1 MELERAKLDYL
12 QTTVAQLIE
21 ILAKYPGTMKVGIVV
36 NDDPVADIVD
46 VYKASSI
53 VLDTSARDEVL
64 CDPFLIIEA

>member
-21 ILAKYPGTMKVGIVV
+21 MLAKYPGNMKVGIVV
-36 NDDPVADIVD
+36 NDDPVTDIVD

-53 VLDTSARDEVL
+53 VLDTSTRDEVP
-64 CDPFLIIEA
+64 CDPFLVIEA

>member
-21 ILAKYPGTMKVGIVV
+21 MLAKYPGNMKVGIVV
-36 NDDPVADIVD
+36 NDDPVTDIVD

-53 VLDTSARDEVL
+53 VLDTSTRDEVL